1 MALKIL
7 IADVRRSRKMSQDDL
22 ARLMGQSRTHI
33 QNLERGRSKS
43 FTVDTLN
50 KLCEVLECQ
59 PGDFLQ
65 WTPD

>member
-1 MALKIL
+1 
-7 IADVRRSRKMSQDDL
+7 MSQDDL